1 MKGGSNAVRR
11 HAASNNKAAERAAE
25 KAWRRVRRRG
35 FEPPNPYGM
44 RP

>member
-11 HAASNNKAAERAAE
+11 HTASNKAAERAVE
-25 KAWRRVRRRG
+25 KAWRGRVRRRG